1 MRVTAVMDMFF
12 VFWNAEVRDTSLSS
26 ESTKTNDKQ
35 WSFAAQCRFS
45 EVCLKFRASEQ
56 FFTNLALSNNQGT
69 TCLACQLSCFPRFQ
83 DSNKRQRCF
92 YSFFYLFRH
101 LLRYNFCQSRVNDN
115 KEQREPVL
123 SYFRISKLQLLLL
136 FLQHQPAPASSA
148 SSRKKEITPCV
159 LHFVS
164 ECLTR
169 AVFFYRHRSHNL
181 NTFHLKNA

>member
-1 MRVTAVMDMFF
+1 MPCLPIIL
-12 VFWNAEVRDTSLSS
+12 LS
-26 ESTKTNDKQ
+26 KI
-35 WSFAAQCRFS
+35 
-45 EVCLKFRASEQ
+45 
-56 FFTNLALSNNQGT
+56 
-69 TCLACQLSCFPRFQ
+69 PRFQ
-83 DSNKRQRCF
+83 QTTKVLNS
-92 YSFFYLFRH
+92 YSFFTFFRH
-101 LLRYNFCQSRVNDN
+101 LLRYNFCHQSRVNDN
-115 KEQREPVL
+115 KEQREPAL

-136 FLQHQPAPASSA
+136 FLHQPAPASSA